1 MLRDA
6 RVDDRMAFHTFI
18 KELIYI
24 YIYIAVSWIHRAAR
38 RAEILGLKNIEIC
51 LGDVHGYSGSID
63 IGVRSGCN

>member
-24 YIYIAVSWIHRAAR
+24 YCCFV
-38 RAEILGLKNIEIC
+38 
-51 LGDVHGYSGSID
+51 DTQGSTQ
-63 IGVRSGCN
+63 GRNTWSEEY